1 MTMNSE
7 RFKEGFFHIFKAAG
21 YSLAGLKTGLRLSLA
36 FRQETGILIL
46 LIVLLGI
53 YQKPAVTWLIALGAW
68 LLVMMAEL
76 INTAIEET
84 LNLITKEYNIG
95 VKNAKDMAS
104 AAVFLMLALNAA
116 LWFCMFILN
125 LF

>member
-1 MTMNSE
+1 MNSE

-21 YSLAGLKTGLRLSLA
+21 YSLAGLATGLRLSLA

-46 LIVLLGI
+46 LVILLSV
-53 YQKPAVTWLIALGAW
+53 YQKPVTTWLIALGAW

-104 AAVFLMLALNAA
+104 AAVFLMLAVNAA
-116 LWFCMFILN
+116 LWLCMFILN

>member
-1 MTMNSE
+1 MNSE

-21 YSLAGLKTGLRLSLA
+21 YSLAGLATGLRLSLA

-46 LIVLLGI
+46 LVILLAV
-53 YQKPAVTWLIALGAW
+53 YQKPVTTWLIALGAW

-104 AAVFLMLALNAA
+104 AAVFLMLAVNAA
-116 LWFCMFILN
+116 LWLCMFILN

>member
-1 MTMNSE
+1 MDKE
-7 RFKEGFFHIFKAAG
+7 RLKEGFFHIFKAAG
-21 YSLAGLKTGLRLSLA
+21 YSLAGLATGLRLSLA

-46 LIVLLGI
+46 LVILLAV
-53 YQKPAVTWLIALGAW
+53 YQKPVTTWLIALGAW

-104 AAVFLMLALNAA
+104 AAVFLLLVVNAA
-116 LWFCMFILN
+116 LWFCMFVLN
-125 LF
+125 LL

>member
-1 MTMNSE
+1 MNRE
-7 RFKEGFFHIFKAAG
+7 HLKEGFFHIFKAAG
-21 YSLAGLKTGLRLSLA
+21 YSLAGLATGLRLSLA
-36 FRQETGILIL
+36 FRQETGILVLLVIL
-46 LIVLLGI
+46 LAAFG
-53 YQKPAVTWLIALGAW
+53 KPVTTWLIAVGAW

-76 INTAIEET
+76 INTAIEEA
-84 LNLITKEYNIG
+84 LNLITRDYNTA

-116 LWFCMFILN
+116 LWLCIFVLD

>member
-1 MTMNSE
+1 MNGE

-21 YSLAGLKTGLRLSLA
+21 YSLAGLGTGLRLSLA

-46 LIVLLGI
+46 LIILLAVF
-53 YQKPAVTWLIALGAW
+53 QKPALTWLIALGAW
-68 LLVMMAEL
+68 FLVMMAEL

-104 AAVFLMLALNAA
+104 AAVFLLLVVNAA
-116 LWFCMFILN
+116 LWFCMFVLN
-125 LF
+125 LL

>member
-1 MTMNSE
+1 
-7 RFKEGFFHIFKAAG
+7 
-21 YSLAGLKTGLRLSLA
+21 
-36 FRQETGILIL
+36 
-46 LIVLLGI
+46 
-53 YQKPAVTWLIALGAW
+53 
-68 LLVMMAEL
+68 MMAEL

-104 AAVFLMLALNAA
+104 AAVFLMLAVNAA
-116 LWFCMFILN
+116 LWLCMFILN

>member
-1 MTMNSE
+1 MDRE
-7 RFKEGFFHIFKAAG
+7 RLKEGFLHVFKAAG

-36 FRQETGILIL
+36 FRQETGILL
-46 LIVLLGI
+46 LLVVLLAV
-53 YQKPAVTWLIALGAW
+53 YQKPLQTWLLAIGAW
-68 LLVMMAEL
+68 FLVMMAEL

-84 LNLITKEYNIG
+84 LNLITKDYNIA

-104 AAVFLMLALNAA
+104 AAVFLMLAVNAA
-116 LWFCMFILN
+116 LWFCMFVLV

>member
-1 MTMNSE
+1 MNSE

-21 YSLAGLKTGLRLSLA
+21 YSLAGLATGLRLSLA

-46 LIVLLGI
+46 LVILLAV
-53 YQKPAVTWLIALGAW
+53 YQKPVTTWLIALGAW

-116 LWFCMFILN
+116 LWLCTFVLN

>member
-1 MTMNSE
+1 MNSE

-21 YSLAGLKTGLRLSLA
+21 YSLAGLATGLRLSLA

-46 LIVLLGI
+46 LVILLAV
-53 YQKPAVTWLIALGAW
+53 YQKPVTTWLIALGAW

-104 AAVFLMLALNAA
+104 AAVFLMLAVNAA
-116 LWFCMFILN
+116 LWLCLFSLN

>member
-1 MTMNSE
+1 MDRE
-7 RFKEGFFHIFKAAG
+7 RMKEGFLHIFKAAG

-46 LIVLLGI
+46 LVILLAAF
-53 YQKPAVTWLIALGAW
+53 QKPVTTWLVAVGAW

-84 LNLITKEYNIG
+84 LNLITKDYNIG
-95 VKNAKDMAS
+95 VNNAKDRAS
-104 AAVFLMLALNAA
+104 AAVFRLLAVTAA
-116 LWFCMFILN
+116 LWFCMFILR

>member
-1 MTMNSE
+1 MNRE
-7 RFKEGFFHIFKAAG
+7 RMKEGFLHIFKAAG

-46 LIVLLGI
+46 LVILLAA
-53 YQKPAVTWLIALGAW
+53 YQKPVTTWLVAVGAW

-84 LNLITKEYNIG
+84 LNLITKDYNIG

-104 AAVFLMLALNAA
+104 AAVFLLLAVNAA
-116 LWFCMFILN
+116 LWFCMFILR

>member
-1 MTMNSE
+1 MNRE
-7 RFKEGFFHIFKAAG
+7 HLKEGFFHIFKAAG
-21 YSLAGLKTGLRLSLA
+21 YSLAGLATGLRLSLA
-36 FRQETGILIL
+36 FRQETGILVLLVIL
-46 LIVLLGI
+46 LTAFG
-53 YQKPAVTWLIALGAW
+53 KPVTTWLIAVGAW

-76 INTAIEET
+76 INTAIEEA
-84 LNLITKEYNIG
+84 LNLITRDYNIA

-116 LWFCMFILN
+116 LWLCIFVLD

>member
-1 MTMNSE
+1 MDRE
-7 RFKEGFFHIFKAAG
+7 RMKEGFLHIFKAAG

-46 LIVLLGI
+46 LVILLAAF
-53 YQKPAVTWLIALGAW
+53 QKPVTTWLVAVGAW

-84 LNLITKEYNIG
+84 LNLITKDYNIG

-104 AAVFLMLALNAA
+104 AAVFLLLAVNAA
-116 LWFCMFILN
+116 LWFCMFILR

>member
-1 MTMNSE
+1 MNSE

-21 YSLAGLKTGLRLSLA
+21 YSLAGLATGLRLSLA

-46 LIVLLGI
+46 LVILLAV
-53 YQKPAVTWLIALGAW
+53 YQKPVTTWLIALGAW

-104 AAVFLMLALNAA
+104 AAVFLMLAVNAA
-116 LWFCMFILN
+116 LWLCMFILI

>member
-1 MTMNSE
+1 MDRE
-7 RFKEGFFHIFKAAG
+7 RMKEGFLHIFKAAG

-46 LIVLLGI
+46 LVILLAA
-53 YQKPAVTWLIALGAW
+53 YQKPVTTWLVAVGAW

-84 LNLITKEYNIG
+84 LNLITKDYNIG

-104 AAVFLMLALNAA
+104 AAVFLLLAVNAA
-116 LWFCMFILN
+116 LWFCMFILR